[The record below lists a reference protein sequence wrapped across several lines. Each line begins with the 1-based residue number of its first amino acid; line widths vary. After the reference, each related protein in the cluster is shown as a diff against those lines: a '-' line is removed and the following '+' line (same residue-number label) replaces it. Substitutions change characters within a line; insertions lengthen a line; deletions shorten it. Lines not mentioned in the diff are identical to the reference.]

1 VSSVTAEATQGAD
14 LLEWA
19 DSECHAIATSTA
31 ETLATRMWR
40 VRMSLEAR
48 RRHEPDPVV
57 RQRLSERIAA
67 IQEAEADLTSVS
79 AILQTMGGPI
89 TWRDT
94 AKRVG
99 EPAF

>member
-1 VSSVTAEATQGAD
+1 MSSVTAEATQGAD

-48 RRHEPDPVV
+48 RRHEPDPVA

-67 IQEAEADLTSVS
+67 LQEAEADLTSVS
-79 AILQTMGGPI
+79 AILATMGGPI
-89 TWRDT
+89 TWREAADL
-94 AKRVG
+94 ARD
-99 EPAF
+99 PAI

>member
-1 VSSVTAEATQGAD
+1 MSSVTAEATQGAD

-48 RRHEPDPVV
+48 RRHEPDPVA

-79 AILQTMGGPI
+79 AILATMGGPI

-94 AKRVG
+94 SRRVG